1 MAANYITIGS
11 RFRPFSYEELIAPLV
26 AAEQEHQRQEELY
39 NTYSDTLGQIGG
51 QLSREYD
58 QDVLDNIYNPYR
70 SALESAAEELAS
82 KGLTS
87 GSRRTLNALRRQFN
101 NELVPVQQGILARA
115 EARKLWDERVAK
127 DPTLMTNANPYYQ
140 GVDAYMNGM
149 SPEAAYVSGNELYG
163 RGQALSQAFSEVMRS
178 VPEDAQLALEGQYW
192 QIVSQ
197 YGPTSEEA
205 RQFMEGVLESIPA
218 LNNQI
223 EEIMDNSGI
232 YSEGFTVSDQD
243 RARRYIVEGMMA
255 GLSGDT
261 KVQYLNNQAYGLT
274 GEAPE
279 VPKVPETPVQTPSN
293 MNVYPGAPQPTVKPK
308 KHEQAVADYEA
319 YSGFYT
325 GDQNSDNAYVLAA
338 VDGEEMLV
346 SPELMA
352 MLVYEEQ
359 PEVYDEMRREYGEQ
373 LWQEHRERFKHEF
386 GMYPEEQSSYVE
398 VMNDEGIHAAVLQQ
412 VNARYPKYS
421 ERQLRKTK
429 ERDRK
434 RFNALAEKYSYIS
447 DDPITNV
454 RLGSVIQLSQS
465 QDTPIRFDFNRETS
479 AGFTINDKNWQNK
492 ILSGRVFKYNPETQ
506 TVEKQISA
514 ETKKNLLDAKNRY
527 YSIDKKGRVLVSD
540 GENFYYLEGSAADV
554 LKQRGVQARMDAL
567 MDFSESGYNVDG
579 ISVPG
584 IGTSA
589 DRPVLRVNLSP
600 ENWVGYNVF
609 DENFTVD
616 GVSIGS
622 LLAES
627 PGNFS
632 PVIAGG
638 NTIGYV
644 LAVNDSEGVPH
655 KILITETGVCIGV
668 SNPYSFMGSDATAL
682 LEDMIDVSYNT
693 EKE

>member
-11 RFRPFSYEELIAPLV
+11 RFKPFSYDELMAPLI

-58 QDVLDNIYNPYR
+58 QEVLDNIYNPYR

-140 GVDAYMNGM
+140 GVSIYMNGM

-178 VPEDAQLALEGQYW
+178 VPKDAQLALEGQYW

-205 RQFMEGVLESIPA
+205 RLFMEGVLERIPA

-274 GEAPE
+274 GETPE
-279 VPKVPETPVQTPSN
+279 VPEAPVQTPSN
-293 MNVYPGAPQPTVKPK
+293 MNVYPSAPQPTVRPK

-325 GDQNSDNAYVLAA
+325 GDQNSDNAYVLAE

-373 LWQEHRERFKHEF
+373 LWEDFREKYKQET
-386 GMYPEEQSSYVE
+386 GQYPEDAAEGYTIV
-398 VMNDEGIHAAVLQQ
+398 NGEGINVNVLKQ
-412 VNARYPKYS
+412 VNARYPEYS

-429 ERDRK
+429 ERDRE

-447 DDPITNV
+447 DDPVMNV
-454 RLGSVIQLSQS
+454 SLGSVIQLSQS

-479 AGFTINDKNWQNK
+479 AGFTIYDKNWQNR
-492 ILSGRVFKYNPETQ
+492 IVSGRVFKYNPETQ
-506 TVEKQISA
+506 TVEEQISA
-514 ETKKNLLDAKNRY
+514 ETKKKLLDAENRY

-540 GENFYYLEGSAADV
+540 GENFYYLKGSAADV

-584 IGTSA
+584 IGTST
-589 DRPVLRVNLSP
+589 DRPVLRVSLSP
-600 ENWVGYNVF
+600 ENWVGYNIF

-616 GVSIGS
+616 GVSLGN
-622 LLAES
+622 LFAES

-632 PVIAGG
+632 PIIAGG

-644 LAVNDSEGVPH
+644 LAVSDAEGVPH

-682 LEDMIDVSYNT
+682 LEDMIDISYNT

>member
-11 RFRPFSYEELIAPLV
+11 RFKPFSYDELMAPLI

-58 QDVLDNIYNPYR
+58 QEILDNIYNPYR

-82 KGLTS
+82 KGLSS

-115 EARKLWDERVAK
+115 EARKKYDERVAK
-127 DPTLMTNANPYYQ
+127 DPTLITNSNPYYQ
-140 GVDAYMNGM
+140 GVEAYMHGM
-149 SPEAAYVSGNELYG
+149 SPEGIYVSGNELYG

-197 YGPTSEEA
+197 YGPTSDEA

-218 LNNQI
+218 LSNHI

-274 GEAPE
+274 GETPE
-279 VPKVPETPVQTPSN
+279 VPEAPEAPVQTPSN
-293 MNVYPGAPQPTVKPK
+293 MNVYPSAPQPTVKNK
-308 KHEQAVADYEA
+308 EHRQAVSDYEA

-325 GDQNSDNAYVLAA
+325 GDQNSDNAYVLAE

-373 LWQEHRERFKHEF
+373 LWQEHREKFKHEF

-398 VMNDEGIHAAVLQQ
+398 VKNDEGIHAAVLQQ
-412 VNARYPKYS
+412 VNARYPRYS

-429 ERDRK
+429 ERDRE
-434 RFNALAEKYSYIS
+434 RFNALVEKYSYIS
-447 DDPITNV
+447 DDPVMNV
-454 RLGSVIQLSQS
+454 SLGSVIQLSQS

-479 AGFTINDKNWQNK
+479 AGFTINDKNWQNR
-492 ILSGRVFKYNPETQ
+492 IVSGRVFKYNPETQ
-506 TVEKQISA
+506 TVEEQISA
-514 ETKKNLLDAKNRY
+514 ETKKKLLDAKNRY

-540 GENFYYLEGSAADV
+540 GENFYYLRGSAADV

-584 IGTSA
+584 IGTST
-589 DRPVLRVNLSP
+589 DRPVLRVSLSP

-609 DENFTVD
+609 DGNFTVD
-616 GVSIGS
+616 GVSLGN
-622 LLAES
+622 LFAES

-632 PVIAGG
+632 PIIAGG

-644 LAVNDSEGVPH
+644 LAVSDAEGVPH

-682 LEDMIDVSYNT
+682 LEDMIDISYNT

>member
-140 GVDAYMNGM
+140 GVGAYMNGM

-178 VPEDAQLALEGQYW
+178 VPKDAQLALEGQYW

-205 RQFMEGVLESIPA
+205 RLFMEGVLEHIPA

-261 KVQYLNNQAYGLT
+261 KVEYLNNQAYGLT

-279 VPKVPETPVQTPSN
+279 VPEAPVQTPSN
-293 MNVYPGAPQPTVKPK
+293 MNVYPSAPQPTVRPK
-308 KHEQAVADYEA
+308 EHEQAVADYEA

-325 GDQNSDNAYVLAA
+325 GDQNSDNAYILAE

-346 SPELMA
+346 SPELKA
-352 MLVYEEQ
+352 MLVYEEY
-359 PEVYDEMRREYGEQ
+359 PEVYDEMREAYYEDILEQ
-373 LWQEHRERFKHEF
+373 LNGNIEETGSLLKGDALAYNAKTAADMVNQKYPVYSEKARERIKKR
-386 GMYPEEQSSYVE
+386 
-398 VMNDEGIHAAVLQQ
+398 D
-412 VNARYPKYS
+412 
-421 ERQLRKTK
+421 K
-429 ERDRK
+429 E

-447 DDPITNV
+447 DDPVMNV
-454 RLGSVIQLSQS
+454 SLGSVIQLSQS

-479 AGFTINDKNWQNK
+479 AGFTINDKNWQNR
-492 ILSGRVFKYNPETQ
+492 IVSGRVFKYNPETQ

-514 ETKKNLLDAKNRY
+514 ETKKKLLDAENRY

-540 GENFYYLEGSAADV
+540 GENFYYLEGGAADV

-567 MDFSESGYNVDG
+567 LNFNENSSNVDG
-579 ISVPG
+579 MSVPG
-584 IGTSA
+584 IGTFA
-589 DRPVLRVNLSP
+589 DRPMLKVSLSP

-616 GVSIGS
+616 GVSLGS
-622 LLAES
+622 LFAEN

-632 PVIAGG
+632 PVTAGG

-644 LAVNDSEGVPH
+644 LAVNDFEGVPH

-682 LEDMIDVSYNT
+682 LEDIIDVSYNT

>member
-115 EARKLWDERVAK
+115 EARKRHDEKIAK
-127 DPTLMTNANPYYQ
+127 DPTAITNVNPYYQ
-140 GVDAYMNGM
+140 GVEAYMHGM
-149 SPEAAYVSGNELYG
+149 SPEGIYVSGNELYG

-274 GEAPE
+274 EEAPE
-279 VPKVPETPVQTPSN
+279 VLEAPVQTPSN
-293 MNVYPGAPQPTVKPK
+293 MNVYPSAPQPTVKPK
-308 KHEQAVADYEA
+308 EHEQAVADYEA

-325 GDQNSDNAYVLAA
+325 GDQNSDNAYVLAE

-373 LWQEHRERFKHEF
+373 LWQEQREKFKHEF
-386 GMYPEEQSSYVE
+386 GMYPEEQSSYME

-421 ERQLRKTK
+421 ERQLRRIK

-447 DDPITNV
+447 DDSVMNV
-454 RLGSVIQLSQS
+454 SLGSVIQLSQS

-479 AGFTINDKNWQNK
+479 AGFTINDKNWQNR
-492 ILSGRVFKYNPETQ
+492 IVSGRVFKYNPETQ
-506 TVEKQISA
+506 TVEEQISA
-514 ETKKNLLDAKNRY
+514 ETKKKLLDAENRY
-527 YSIDKKGRVLVSD
+527 YSIDKKGRVLMSD
-540 GENFYYLEGSAADV
+540 GENFYYLKGSAADV

-567 MDFSESGYNVDG
+567 LDFSENGYNADG

-589 DRPVLRVNLSP
+589 DRPILRVNLSP
-600 ENWVGYNVF
+600 ENWVGHNVF

-616 GVSIGS
+616 GVLLGS
-622 LLAES
+622 RFAES

-632 PVIAGG
+632 PVTAGG

-682 LEDMIDVSYNT
+682 LEDMIDISYNT

>member
-58 QDVLDNIYNPYR
+58 QNVLDNIYNPYR

-87 GSRRTLNALRRQFN
+87 GGRRTLNALRRQFN

-115 EARKLWDERVAK
+115 EARKKYDERVAK
-127 DPTLMTNANPYYQ
+127 DPTLITNSNPYYQ
-140 GVDAYMNGM
+140 GVEAYMHGM
-149 SPEAAYVSGNELYG
+149 SPEGIYVSGNELYG

-178 VPEDAQLALEGQYW
+178 VPEEAQLALQGQYW

-205 RQFMEGVLESIPA
+205 EQFMKGVLESIPA
-218 LNNQI
+218 LSNHI

-243 RARRYIVEGMMA
+243 RARRYIIEGMMA

-261 KVQYLNNQAYGLT
+261 KVEYLNNRAYGLT
-274 GEAPE
+274 EEAPE
-279 VPKVPETPVQTPSN
+279 APEAPAQTPSN
-293 MNVYPGAPQPTVKPK
+293 MNVYPSAPQPTVKPR

-319 YSGFYT
+319 YSGLST
-325 GDQNSDNAYVLAA
+325 GDRNSDNAYVLAE

-352 MLVYEEQ
+352 MLVYEKQ

-373 LWQEHRERFKHEF
+373 LWQEHREKFKYEF

-412 VNARYPKYS
+412 VNARYPEYS
-421 ERQLRKTK
+421 ERQLRKIK

-447 DDPITNV
+447 DDPVTNV

-465 QDTPIRFDFNRETS
+465 QYTPIRFDFNRETS
-479 AGFTINDKNWQNK
+479 AGFTINDKNWQNR
-492 ILSGRVFKYNPETQ
+492 IVSGRVFKYNPETQ

-514 ETKKNLLDAKNRY
+514 ETKKKLLEAKNRY

-567 MDFSESGYNVDG
+567 LNFSEGDYNADG

-584 IGTSA
+584 IGASV
-589 DRPVLRVNLSP
+589 DRPVLNVSLSP
-600 ENWVGYNVF
+600 EDWVGYNIF

-616 GVSIGS
+616 GVPVGS
-622 LLAES
+622 LFAES

-632 PVIAGG
+632 PIMAGG
-638 NTIGYV
+638 NTVGYV
-644 LAVNDSEGVPH
+644 LAVNDAEGVPH

-682 LEDMIDVSYNT
+682 LEDMIDISYNT

>member
-1 MAANYITIGS
+1 MAAKYITIGS
-11 RFRPFSYEELIAPLV
+11 RFRPFSYEELMAPLV

-58 QDVLDNIYNPYR
+58 QDILDNVYSPYR
-70 SALESAAEELAS
+70 SALENAAEELAS

-115 EARKLWDERVAK
+115 EARKRYDERVAK
-127 DPTLMTNANPYYQ
+127 DPTLMTNSNPYYQ
-140 GVDAYMNGM
+140 GVGAYMHGM
-149 SPEAAYVSGNELYG
+149 SPEGIYVSGNELYG

-223 EEIMDNSGI
+223 EDIMNNSGI
-232 YSEGFTVSDQD
+232 YSDGFTVSDQD

-261 KVQYLNNQAYGLT
+261 KVEYLRNQAYGLT

-279 VPKVPETPVQTPSN
+279 VPETPVQAPSN
-293 MNVYPGAPQPTVKPK
+293 MNVYPGAPQPTVKNK
-308 KHEQAVADYEA
+308 EHRQAVADYEA
-319 YSGFYT
+319 YSGLST
-325 GDQNSDNAYVLAA
+325 GDQNSDNAYVLAE

-352 MLVYEEQ
+352 MLVYEKN
-359 PEVYDEMRREYGEQ
+359 PELYDEMRREYGEQ
-373 LWQEHRERFKHEF
+373 LWQEHREKFKHEF

-398 VMNDEGIHAAVLQQ
+398 VVNDEGIHAAVLQQ

-429 ERDRK
+429 ERDIE

-447 DDPITNV
+447 DDPVNNV
-454 RLGSVIQLSQS
+454 QLGSVIQLSQS
-465 QDTPIRFDFNRETS
+465 QDTPIRFNFDRETS
-479 AGFTINDKNWQNK
+479 AGFTINDKNWQNR
-492 ILSGRVFKYNPETQ
+492 IESGRVFKYNPETQ

-514 ETKKNLLDAKNRY
+514 ETKKNLLDAQNRY
-527 YSIDKKGRVLVSD
+527 YSIDKKGRVIVSD
-540 GENFYYLEGSAADV
+540 GENFYYLEGSSADV

-567 MDFSESGYNVDG
+567 LNFSESGYNVDG

-589 DRPVLRVNLSP
+589 DRPVLGVSLSP
-600 ENWVGYNVF
+600 ENWVGYNIF
-609 DENFTVD
+609 DKNFTVD
-616 GVSIGS
+616 GVSLGS
-622 LLAES
+622 LFAES
-627 PGNFS
+627 PSNFS
-632 PVIAGG
+632 PIVAGG

-644 LAVNDSEGVPH
+644 LAVNDAEGVPH

-682 LEDMIDVSYNT
+682 LEDMIDISYNT

>member
-11 RFRPFSYEELIAPLV
+11 RFRPFSYEELMAPLV

-58 QDVLDNIYNPYR
+58 QDILDNVYSPYR
-70 SALESAAEELAS
+70 SALENAAEELAS

-115 EARKLWDERVAK
+115 EARKKYDERVAK
-127 DPTLMTNANPYYQ
+127 DPTLMTNSNPYYQ
-140 GVDAYMNGM
+140 GVGAYMHGM
-149 SPEAAYVSGNELYG
+149 SPEGIYVSGNELYG

-223 EEIMDNSGI
+223 EDIMDNSGI
-232 YSEGFTVSDQD
+232 YSEGFTVSDRD

-261 KVQYLNNQAYGLT
+261 KVEYLNNQAYGLT
-274 GEAPE
+274 EKAPEAPE
-279 VPKVPETPVQTPSN
+279 APVQTPSN
-293 MNVYPGAPQPTVKPK
+293 MNVYPGAPQPTVKRRE
-308 KHEQAVADYEA
+308 HEQAVADYEA
-319 YSGFYT
+319 YSGFST
-325 GDQNSDNAYVLAA
+325 GDQNSDNAYVLAV

-346 SPELMA
+346 SPELKA
-352 MLVYEEQ
+352 MLVYEEN
-359 PEVYDEMRREYGEQ
+359 PELYDEMRREYGEQ
-373 LWQEHRERFKHEF
+373 LWQEYRERFKDNV
-386 GMYPEEQSSYVE
+386 GVYPEDQSSYVE
-398 VMNDEGIHAAVLQQ
+398 VVNDEGIHAAVLQQ
-412 VNARYPKYS
+412 VNARYPEYS

-429 ERDRK
+429 ERDIE

-447 DDPITNV
+447 DDPVTNV

-465 QDTPIRFDFNRETS
+465 QDTPIRFDFDRETS
-479 AGFTINDKNWQNK
+479 AGFTINDKNWQNR
-492 ILSGRVFKYNPETQ
+492 IMSGRVFKYNPETQ
-506 TVEKQISA
+506 TVGKQISA
-514 ETKKNLLDAKNRY
+514 ETKKKLLDAENRY

-540 GENFYYLEGSAADV
+540 GENFYYLEGSSTDV

-567 MDFSESGYNVDG
+567 LNFSKDDYSADG

-589 DRPVLRVNLSP
+589 DRPVLNVNLSP
-600 ENWVGYNVF
+600 ENWVGYNIF

-616 GVSIGS
+616 GVPIGS
-622 LLAES
+622 LFSENPA
-627 PGNFS
+627 NFS
-632 PVIAGG
+632 PIMAGG

-644 LAVNDSEGVPH
+644 LAVNDAEGVPH
-655 KILITETGVCIGV
+655 KILITETGVCIGI

-682 LEDMIDVSYNT
+682 LEDMIDISYNT

>member
-11 RFRPFSYEELIAPLV
+11 RFRPFSYEELMAPLV

-70 SALESAAEELAS
+70 SALENAAEELAS

-115 EARKLWDERVAK
+115 EARKKYDERVAK
-127 DPTLMTNANPYYQ
+127 DPTLMTNSNPYYQ
-140 GVDAYMNGM
+140 GVGAYMHGM
-149 SPEAAYVSGNELYG
+149 SPEGIYVSGNELYG

-223 EEIMDNSGI
+223 EDIMGSSGI

-261 KVQYLNNQAYGLT
+261 KVEYLNNQAYGLT
-274 GEAPE
+274 EKAPEAPE
-279 VPKVPETPVQTPSN
+279 APVQAPSN
-293 MNVYPGAPQPTVKPK
+293 MNVYPGAPQPIVRNKE
-308 KHEQAVADYEA
+308 HRQAVADYEA
-319 YSGFYT
+319 YSGLST
-325 GDQNSDNAYVLAA
+325 GDQNSDNTYVLAE

-346 SPELMA
+346 SPELKA
-352 MLVYEEQ
+352 MLVYNED
-359 PEVYDEMRREYGEQ
+359 PEVYEELRRSYIEEVRKKYELGFEETSINPNITKNSIAIDMQVAKEVNAKYPEYSEEQ
-373 LWQEHRERFKHEF
+373 LKKIKKRDKERF
-386 GMYPEEQSSYVE
+386 Q
-398 VMNDEGIHAAVLQQ
+398 
-412 VNARYPKYS
+412 
-421 ERQLRKTK
+421 
-429 ERDRK
+429 
-434 RFNALAEKYSYIS
+434 ALADKYSYIS
-447 DDPITNV
+447 DDPVTNV
-454 RLGSVIQLSQS
+454 QLGSVIQLSQS
-465 QDTPIRFDFNRETS
+465 QDTPIRFDFDRETS
-479 AGFTINDKNWQNK
+479 AGFTINDKNWQNR
-492 ILSGRVFKYNPETQ
+492 IMSGRVFKYNPETQ
-506 TVEKQISA
+506 TVGKQINA
-514 ETKKNLLDAKNRY
+514 ETKKQLLDAENRY

-540 GENFYYLEGSAADV
+540 GENFYYLEGSSADV

-567 MDFSESGYNVDG
+567 LNFSKDDYSADG

-589 DRPVLRVNLSP
+589 DRPVLNVNLSP
-600 ENWVGYNVF
+600 ENWVGYNIF

-616 GVSIGS
+616 GVPIGS
-622 LLAES
+622 LFSEN

-632 PVIAGG
+632 PIMAGG

-644 LAVNDSEGVPH
+644 LAVNDAEGIPH

-682 LEDMIDVSYNT
+682 LEDMIDISYNT

>member
-11 RFRPFSYEELIAPLV
+11 RFRPFSYEELMAPLV

-58 QDVLDNIYNPYR
+58 QNVLDNIYNPYR

-115 EARKLWDERVAK
+115 EARKKYDERVAK
-127 DPTLMTNANPYYQ
+127 DPTLMTNSNPYYQ
-140 GVDAYMNGM
+140 GVEAYMHGM
-149 SPEAAYVSGNELYG
+149 SPEGIYVSGNELYG

-223 EEIMDNSGI
+223 EEIMGNSGI
-232 YSEGFTVSDQD
+232 YSEGFTVNDQD

-261 KVQYLNNQAYGLT
+261 KVEYLNNRAYGLT
-274 GEAPE
+274 EEAPE
-279 VPKVPETPVQTPSN
+279 APEAPVQAPSN
-293 MNVYPGAPQPTVKPK
+293 MNVYPGAPQSTVKK
-308 KHEQAVADYEA
+308 KEHEQAVADYEA
-319 YSGFYT
+319 YSGFST
-325 GDQNSDNAYVLAA
+325 GDQNSDNAYVLAE

-346 SPELMA
+346 SPELKA
-352 MLVYEEQ
+352 MLVYNED
-359 PEVYDEMRREYGEQ
+359 PEVYEELRRSYIEEVRKKYELGFEETSINPNITKNSIAIDRQVAKEGNAKYPEYSE
-373 LWQEHRERFKHEF
+373 EHLKKIKKRDKERF
-386 GMYPEEQSSYVE
+386 Q
-398 VMNDEGIHAAVLQQ
+398 
-412 VNARYPKYS
+412 
-421 ERQLRKTK
+421 
-429 ERDRK
+429 
-434 RFNALAEKYSYIS
+434 ALADKYSYIS
-447 DDPITNV
+447 DDPVTNV
-454 RLGSVIQLSQS
+454 QLGSVIQLSQS

-479 AGFTINDKNWQNK
+479 AGFTINDKNWQNR
-492 ILSGRVFKYNPETQ
+492 IVSGRVFKYNPEIQ
-506 TVEKQISA
+506 TVGKQISA
-514 ETKKNLLDAKNRY
+514 ETKKKLLDAENRY

-540 GENFYYLEGSAADV
+540 GENFYYLEGSSTDV

-567 MDFSESGYNVDG
+567 LNFSEGDYSADG

-589 DRPVLRVNLSP
+589 DRLVLNVSLSP
-600 ENWVGYNVF
+600 ENWVGYNIF

-616 GVSIGS
+616 GVPIGS
-622 LLAES
+622 LFSEN

-632 PVIAGG
+632 PITAGG

-644 LAVNDSEGVPH
+644 LAVHDAVGVPR
-655 KILITETGVCIGV
+655 KILITETGVCIGI

-682 LEDMIDVSYNT
+682 LEDMIDISYNT

>member
-115 EARKLWDERVAK
+115 EARKLWDEKVAK

-140 GVDAYMNGM
+140 GVGAYMNGM

-178 VPEDAQLALEGQYW
+178 VPKNAQLALEGQYW

-205 RQFMEGVLESIPA
+205 RLFMEGVPERIPA

-261 KVQYLNNQAYGLT
+261 KVEYLNNQAYGLT

-279 VPKVPETPVQTPSN
+279 VPEAPVQTPSN
-293 MNVYPGAPQPTVKPK
+293 MNVYPSAPQPTVRPK
-308 KHEQAVADYEA
+308 EHEQAVADYEA

-325 GDQNSDNAYVLAA
+325 GDQNSDNAYILAE

-346 SPELMA
+346 SPELKA
-352 MLVYEEQ
+352 MLVYEEY
-359 PEVYDEMRREYGEQ
+359 PEVYDEMREAYYEDILEQ
-373 LWQEHRERFKHEF
+373 LNGNIEETGSLLKGDALAYNAKTAADMVNQKYPVYSEKARERIKKR
-386 GMYPEEQSSYVE
+386 
-398 VMNDEGIHAAVLQQ
+398 D
-412 VNARYPKYS
+412 
-421 ERQLRKTK
+421 K
-429 ERDRK
+429 E

-447 DDPITNV
+447 DDPVMNV
-454 RLGSVIQLSQS
+454 SLGSVIQLSQS

-479 AGFTINDKNWQNK
+479 AGFTINDKNWQNR
-492 ILSGRVFKYNPETQ
+492 IVSGRVFKYNPETQ

-514 ETKKNLLDAKNRY
+514 ETKKKLLDAENRY

-540 GENFYYLEGSAADV
+540 GENFYYLEGGAADV

-567 MDFSESGYNVDG
+567 LNFNENSSNVDG
-579 ISVPG
+579 MSVPG
-584 IGTSA
+584 IGTFA
-589 DRPVLRVNLSP
+589 DRPMLKVSLSP

-616 GVSIGS
+616 GVSLGS
-622 LLAES
+622 LFAEN

-632 PVIAGG
+632 PVTAGG

-682 LEDMIDVSYNT
+682 LEDMIDISYNT

>member
-58 QDVLDNIYNPYR
+58 QEVLDNIYNPYR
-70 SALESAAEELAS
+70 SALENAAEELAS

-115 EARKLWDERVAK
+115 EARKLWDEKVAK

-140 GVDAYMNGM
+140 GVGAYMNGM

-163 RGQALSQAFSEVMRS
+163 RGQALSQAFSEVLRS

-205 RQFMEGVLESIPA
+205 RQFMEGVPESIPA

-261 KVQYLNNQAYGLT
+261 KVEYLRNQAYGLT
-274 GEAPE
+274 GETPEAPE
-279 VPKVPETPVQTPSN
+279 APVPAPSN
-293 MNVYPGAPQPTVKPK
+293 MNVYPSAPQPTVKPK
-308 KHEQAVADYEA
+308 EHEQAVADYEA

-325 GDQNSDNAYVLAA
+325 GDQNSDNAYVLAE

-346 SPELMA
+346 SPKLMA

-373 LWQEHRERFKHEF
+373 LWQEHREKFKHEF

-398 VMNDEGIHAAVLQQ
+398 IINDEGIHAAVLQQ

-421 ERQLRKTK
+421 ERQLRRMK

-447 DDPITNV
+447 DDPVMNV
-454 RLGSVIQLSQS
+454 SLGSVIQLSQS

-479 AGFTINDKNWQNK
+479 AGFTIYDKNWKNR
-492 ILSGRVFKYNPETQ
+492 IMSGRVFKYNPETQ
-506 TVEKQISA
+506 TAEKQISA
-514 ETKKNLLDAKNRY
+514 ETKKKLLDAENRY

-540 GENFYYLEGSAADV
+540 GENFYYLEGGAADV
-554 LKQRGVQARMDAL
+554 LKQRGVQARMEAL
-567 MDFSESGYNVDG
+567 LNFNEGDYNAEG

-589 DRPVLRVNLSP
+589 DRPKMAVSLSP

-622 LLAES
+622 LLAEN

-632 PVIAGG
+632 PVTAGG
-638 NTIGYV
+638 NTIGHV

-682 LEDMIDVSYNT
+682 LEDMIDISYNT